1 MQLHTNF
8 LFHFQ
13 NGSRKADILFDTQRL
28 LTMLN
33 INWAYKTNLVST
45 WKLKI
50 KLPYKGLNAGTDDTI
65 SVGNAVALRLM
76 LKVVRALNC
85 FRTSDN
91 CMKVTV

>member
-1 MQLHTNF
+1 MQLHINF

-13 NGSRKADILFDTQRL
+13 NESRKADILFERLRL

-33 INWAYKTNLVST
+33 INWAYKTNLIST

-50 KLPYKGLNAGTDDTI
+50 KLPYKGPKAGTDDTI
-65 SVGNAVALRLM
+65 SVGNAVALRLT
-76 LKVVRALNC
+76 LKVVRALSC